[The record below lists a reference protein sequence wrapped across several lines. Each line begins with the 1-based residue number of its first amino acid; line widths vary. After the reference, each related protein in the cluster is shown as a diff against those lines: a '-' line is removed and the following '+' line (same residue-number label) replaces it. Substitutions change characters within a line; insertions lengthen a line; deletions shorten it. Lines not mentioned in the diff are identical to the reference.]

1 VKDFLWN
8 ALAEER
14 RVLGKNTLMFVFIAV
29 RGDQVGAVGR
39 TADGDLALGAAADGT
54 DFFAFGGTIPRSLAF
69 FADRTVQT
77 IPLDFAETTD
87 GNRNAAGYDGLVIKT
102 KLAAAQSRGD
112 TRSGH
117 DDFVVKAARGDDQK
131 KRADSKKSE
140 AVEP

>member
-1 VKDFLWN
+1 
-8 ALAEER
+8 
-14 RVLGKNTLMFVFIAV
+14 M
-29 RGDQVGAVGR
+29 RGNQVGAIRRAVNCDFTLR
-39 TADGDLALGAAADGT
+39 AAADGT

-69 FADRTVQT
+69 FADRTIQT